1 MGMLYPGFPARR
13 PRSRWAGPWG
23 RTVTSPGS
31 RRVVLGCVSVAVLV
45 GVYTLVSNAGRLVDR
60 DLLPGPVARVLRP
73 DFLPPTQAI
82 FQVLVSLVTGELPP
96 MERLHAHPSGH
107 VSVLVD
113 QHVTLQGALLVSVL
127 RVLFGVA
134 VGGLLGI
141 LAGFVLGWNRMVDD
155 YLHPIYVLLR
165 SIPSLALITYVMLWF
180 GHGNAHLLIPIVY
193 AVLMTVVIPT
203 YHGVR
208 DLAEVYVRAAR
219 SLGAGGR
226 LLFARVV
233 VPAASPAV
241 LSALRYSL
249 IIAWMTTVGV
259 EMLMGDDGIG
269 HLLVGGGLWSSR
281 LQIGVD
287 PAVIIVGILGLAAAG
302 YLMDSAARI
311 VSDRATFWARRRR
324 AW

>member
-1 MGMLYPGFPARR
+1 MR
-13 PRSRWAGPWG
+13 
-23 RTVTSPGS
+23 SPGR
-31 RRVVLGCVSVAVLV
+31 RRVVLGCASVAVLV
-45 GVYTLVSNAGRLVDR
+45 CVYTVASNADRLVDPER
-60 DLLPGPVARVLRP
+60 LPERFARLSRP
-73 DFLPPTQAI
+73 DLLPPTQAI
-82 FQVLVSLVTGELPP
+82 VKALVSLVTGERPP
-96 MERLHAHPSGH
+96 VEGHHAHPSDHVGH
-107 VSVLVD
+107 LVE
-113 QHVTLQGALLVSVL
+113 QHVTLQGALLRSVL

-134 VGGLLGI
+134 VGGPLGI
-141 LAGFVLGWNRMVDD
+141 LAGFALGWNRTADD
-155 YLHPIYVLLR
+155 YLHPVFILLR

-180 GHGNAHLLIPIVY
+180 GHGEAHLLIPIVY
-193 AVLMTVVIPT
+193 AVFTTVVIPA

-233 VPAASPAV
+233 LPAASPAV
-241 LSALRYSL
+241 LAALRYSL
-249 IIAWMTTVGV
+249 IVAWMTTVGV

-302 YLMDSAARI
+302 CLMDAAARF
-311 VSDRATFWARRRR
+311 VGDRVTFWARRRR

>member
-1 MGMLYPGFPARR
+1 
-13 PRSRWAGPWG
+13 
-23 RTVTSPGS
+23 
-31 RRVVLGCVSVAVLV
+31 VLV
-45 GVYTLVSNAGRLVDR
+45 CSYTVASNVDRLVAPE
-60 DLLPGPVARVLRP
+60 LLPEPFARFSRP
-73 DFLPPTQAI
+73 DFLPPPPAI
-82 FQVLVSLVTGELPP
+82 FNALVSLVTGELPP
-96 MERLHAHPSGH
+96 MEGHHAHPSGH
-107 VSVLVD
+107 VSHLVE
-113 QHVTLQGALLVSVL
+113 QHVTLQGALVVSVL

-134 VGGLLGI
+134 VGGPLGI
-141 LAGFVLGWNRMVDD
+141 LTGFVLGWNRTADD

-165 SIPSLALITYVMLWF
+165 SIPSLALITYVMLWL
-180 GHGNAHLLIPIVY
+180 GHGEAHLLIPIVY
-193 AVLMTVVIPT
+193 AVFTTVVIPT

-233 VPAASPAV
+233 LPAASPAV

-302 YLMDSAARI
+302 YLMDAAARI
-311 VSDRATFWARRRR
+311 VSDRVTFWARRRR

>member
-1 MGMLYPGFPARR
+1 MR
-13 PRSRWAGPWG
+13 
-23 RTVTSPGS
+23 SPGS
-31 RRVVLGCVSVAVLV
+31 RRVVLGCVSVAALLSF
-45 GVYTLVSNAGRLVDR
+45 YTVASNAGRLVDPA
-60 DLLPGPVARVLRP
+60 LLPGPFARVLRP
-73 DFLPPTQAI
+73 DLLPPTQAI
-82 FQVLVSLVTGELPP
+82 FQALVSLVTGELPP
-96 MERLHAHPSGH
+96 MEGHHAHPSGH
-107 VSVLVD
+107 VSQLVE

-134 VGGLLGI
+134 VGGALGI
-141 LAGFVLGWNRMVDD
+141 LTGFVLGWYRTADN

-180 GHGNAHLLIPIVY
+180 GHGEAHLLIPIVY
-193 AVLMTVVIPT
+193 AVFTTVVIPT

-208 DLAEVYVRAAR
+208 DVADVYVRAAR

-233 VPAASPAV
+233 LPAASPAV

-259 EMLMGDDGIG
+259 EMLMGDNGTG
-269 HLLVGGGLWSSR
+269 HMLVVGGLWSSR

-302 YLMDSAARI
+302 CLMDAAARI
-311 VSDRATFWARRRR
+311 VSDRVTFWARRPR

>member
-1 MGMLYPGFPARR
+1 MR
-13 PRSRWAGPWG
+13 
-23 RTVTSPGS
+23 SPGR

-45 GVYTLVSNAGRLVDR
+45 SLYTLASNAGWLLDPERL
-60 DLLPGPVARVLRP
+60 PEPFARVLRP
-73 DFLPPTQAI
+73 DLLPPTQDI
-82 FQVLVSLVTGELPP
+82 FKALVSLVTGELPP
-96 MERLHAHPSGH
+96 MEGHHAHPSGH
-107 VSVLVD
+107 VSQLVE

-134 VGGLLGI
+134 VGGPLGI
-141 LAGFVLGWNRMVDD
+141 LTGFVLGWNRTADD

-180 GHGNAHLLIPIVY
+180 GHGEAHLLIPIVY
-193 AVLMTVVIPT
+193 AVFTTVVIPT

-208 DLAEVYVRAAR
+208 DLAGVYVRAAR

-233 VPAASPAV
+233 LPAASPAV

-287 PAVIIVGILGLAAAG
+287 PAVIIVGILALAASG
-302 YLMDSAARI
+302 YLMDAAARI
-311 VSDRATFWARRRR
+311 VSDRVTFWARRRR

>member
-1 MGMLYPGFPARR
+1 MR
-13 PRSRWAGPWG
+13 
-23 RTVTSPGS
+23 SPGR
-31 RRVVLGCVSVAVLV
+31 RRVLLGCVSVAVLACF
-45 GVYTLVSNAGRLVDR
+45 YTVASNAGRLVDPE
-60 DLLPGPVARVLRP
+60 LLPEPLARLSRP
-73 DFLPPTQAI
+73 DLLPPTQAI
-82 FQVLVSLVTGELPP
+82 FKAVVSLVTGELPP
-96 MERLHAHPSGH
+96 MEGHHAHPSGH
-107 VSVLVD
+107 VGLLVE

-134 VGGLLGI
+134 VGGPLGI
-141 LAGFVLGWNRMVDD
+141 LAGFVLGWNRTADD

-180 GHGNAHLLIPIVY
+180 GHGEAHLLIPIVY
-193 AVLMTVVIPT
+193 AVFTTVVIPT

-208 DLAEVYVRAAR
+208 DLADVYVRAAR
-219 SLGAGGR
+219 SLGACGR

-233 VPAASPAV
+233 LPAASPAV

-302 YLMDSAARI
+302 YLMDAAARI
-311 VSDRATFWARRRR
+311 VSDRVTFWARRRR